1 MKNRENSPYLNWFH
15 INLGGNS
22 NYNDGLWYEGWE
34 GNYDLV
40 KLNLQNEEVVQYLL
54 ESVRGWVDEF
64 DIDGLRLDEMCIRDR
79 GVRQVGKTWILKEFG
94 GRCYENTAYFNF
106 DEMKNIR
113 NFLKSCPVIGVRTT
127 RLTKLIS
134 SFSGRTTSSQ
144 WRSNPKLDDD
154 VLNIP
159 LFMADQADR
168 LIGLALEPGNA
179 Q

>member
-1 MKNRENSPYLNWFH
+1 MDSERCARFPICLSGESILQLCEERFYGTICLKKLLAWKNSPYLKPL
-15 INLGGNS
+15 IL
-22 NYNDGLWYEGWE
+22 
-34 GNYDLV
+34 
-40 KLNLQNEEVVQYLL
+40 K
-54 ESVRGWVDEF
+54 
-64 DIDGLRLDEMCIRDR
+64 

-113 NFLKSCPVIGVRTT
+113 NFLKSCPGIGVRTT

>member
-1 MKNRENSPYLNWFH
+1 MNRKEESVRSWIRSDVLDSLSVYRGNPYCSYVRNDSMERFVLKKLLAWKNSPYRKPL
-15 INLGGNS
+15 IL
-22 NYNDGLWYEGWE
+22 
-34 GNYDLV
+34 
-40 KLNLQNEEVVQYLL
+40 K
-54 ESVRGWVDEF
+54 
-64 DIDGLRLDEMCIRDR
+64 